1 MNIRRWVITLVVLSL
16 SLAGIF
22 GYKES
27 LNLARAQQGQGMQ
40 EPSATVAGETVQT
53 VNYQASTKVS
63 GEVQPYKQLEL
74 NNELAGK
81 ITRLNL
87 VSGSLVTA
95 GDLLLELDHSEES
108 ARVIGVKARLELNRH
123 TYKRYLRLQKNNE
136 ISDELVDQARAEVE
150 IAQSELAVL
159 QASIRKKQIYAPFTA
174 HVGIHNLEVGQY
186 LDSNTQIT
194 KLIGVYD
201 YTWVD
206 FSLPQTYGE
215 LTVGTRVSI
224 KTIADNSQTFQAEII
239 AVDPQLS
246 SSSRQ
251 LKYRA
256 QFARTSGFLK
266 PNTLVTV
273 TAPVAKARELVAVSD
288 LAITR
293 DHLGD
298 YVFVLEDEGNN
309 SYRAKRQKV
318 VLGDRR
324 GDKVMVTDGLAPGTL
339 IATKGAFKLRP
350 GLKVFLADPGAEVNG
365 AADTAI

>member
-1 MNIRRWVITLVVLSL
+1 MNIRRWVITLIILLLGV
-16 SLAGIF
+16 AGIF

-27 LNLARAQQGQGMQ
+27 LNLARAQQGQGMP
-40 EPSATVAGETVQT
+40 EPSASVVAEAAQT
-53 VNYQASTKVS
+53 VSYQAKTKVS
-63 GEVQPYKQLEL
+63 GEVQAYKQLEI

-81 ITRLNL
+81 ISKLKL
-87 VSGSLVTA
+87 ISGSKVEA

-108 ARVIGVKARLELNRH
+108 ARVIGLKARLKLNRH
-123 TYKRYLRLQKNNE
+123 TYKRYLKLQKNNE
-136 ISDELVDQARAEVE
+136 ISDELVDQAMAEVE

-159 QASIRKKQIYAPFTA
+159 QANIRKKQIYAPFSA
-174 HVGIHNLEVGQY
+174 YVGIHNLEVGQY
-186 LDSNTQIT
+186 LDSNTTIT
-194 KLIGVYD
+194 KLIGAYD
-201 YTWVD
+201 YIWVD

-215 LTVGTRVSI
+215 LALGTEVDIR
-224 KTIADNSQTFQAEII
+224 TIADNGQVFQAEII

-256 QFARTSGFLK
+256 QFAKNSGFLK

-273 TAPVAKARELVAVSD
+273 TTPVAEARELVAISD

-293 DHLGD
+293 DHLGE
-298 YVFVLEDEGNN
+298 YVFVLQDEGNN
-309 SYRAKRQKV
+309 SFRAKRQKV

-324 GDKVMVTDGLAPGTL
+324 GDKVMVTDGLMPGTL

-350 GLKVFLADPGAEVNG
+350 GLKVFITDENVATS
-365 AADTAI
+365 AANTAS

>member
-1 MNIRRWVITLVVLSL
+1 MNIRRWVITLVVLLL

-27 LNLARAQQGQGMQ
+27 LNAARAQQGQGMP
-40 EPSATVAGETVQT
+40 EPSATVAAESVQT
-53 VNYQASTKVS
+53 VAYQASTKVS
-63 GEVQPYKQLEL
+63 GEVQAYKQLEL

-81 ITRLNL
+81 ISKLNL
-87 VSGSLVTA
+87 VSGSRVEA

-123 TYKRYLRLQKNNE
+123 TYKRYLKLQKNNE

-159 QASIRKKQIYAPFTA
+159 QANIRKKQIYAPFTA

-186 LDSNTQIT
+186 LDSNTMIT

-215 LTVGTRVSI
+215 LALGTRVSI
-224 KTIADNSQTFQAEII
+224 HTIADNNSEYQAEVI

-256 QFARTSGFLK
+256 QFAKSSGFLK

-273 TAPVAKARELVAVSD
+273 KAPVAEARELVAVSD

-293 DHLGD
+293 DHLGE
-298 YVFVLEDEGNN
+298 YVFILQDEGNN

-324 GDKVMVTDGLAPGTL
+324 GDRVMVMDGLAPGTL

-350 GLKVFLADPGAEVNG
+350 GLKVFISDENS
-365 AADTAI
+365 AADTAS

>member
-1 MNIRRWVITLVVLSL
+1 MNIGRWVITLVILL
-16 SLAGIF
+16 LGAAGIF

-27 LNLARAQQGQGMQ
+27 LNTARAQQGQGMP
-40 EPSATVAGETVQT
+40 EPSATVLAELVQT
-53 VNYQASTKVS
+53 VSYQASTKVS
-63 GEVQPYKQLEL
+63 GEVQAYKQLEL

-81 ITRLNL
+81 ISKLNL
-87 VSGSLVTA
+87 VSGSRVEA

-136 ISDELVDQARAEVE
+136 ISDELVDQARADVE

-159 QASIRKKQIYAPFTA
+159 QANIRKKQISAPFTA

-186 LDSNTQIT
+186 LDSNTTIT

-215 LTVGTRVSI
+215 LVLGTQVEIS
-224 KTIADNSQTFQAEII
+224 TIADNSQVFQAEIV

-256 QFARTSGFLK
+256 QFAKARGFLK

-273 TAPVAKARELVAVSD
+273 AAPVAKARELVAVSD

-293 DHLGD
+293 DHLGE

-324 GDKVMVTDGLAPGTL
+324 GDQVMVTDGLAPDTL

-350 GLKVFLADPGAEVNG
+350 GLKVFITDENAETN
-365 AADTAI
+365 AADTAS